1 MGALTLL
8 GLLLLIVS
16 YGVWQYRKLIK
27 WKNELK
33 ERESRMT
40 QSFNAAYDEQEAAR
54 GQLAAWNRDL
64 NRREIAWQEFKE
76 KIEKD
81 LKWNWKI

>member
-1 MGALTLL
+1 MGTLALL

-16 YGVWQYRKLIK
+16 YGVWQYRKLLK
-27 WKNELK
+27 WKHQLDVWQSRLELLRDEVYE
-33 ERESRMT
+33 ERDS
-40 QSFNAAYDEQEAAR
+40 AR
-54 GQLAAWNRDL
+54 QQLAAWNRDL

-81 LKWNWKI
+81 LKWTWKI